1 LILSRLRTEGGLDS
15 ELLGSRSSR
24 LLRLARDA
32 GATMMSVGEVA
43 KMVSAPMNL
52 SQQDQW
58 KKAAAEAAA
67 KLVESGMVV
76 GLGTGSTAAFL
87 VAALGRRVAQENLS
101 IVGIPT
107 SEGTAAQ
114 ARGLNIPLTTF
125 AEHTEIDLTIDGA
138 DEVMLGPLYLI
149 KGHGG
154 ALLREKIVAAA
165 SKRMA
170 VVADETK
177 IVLRL
182 GSLVSLPVEVVP
194 YGWQATQKKLIQL
207 EGKPTL
213 RLAADRKPFVT
224 DGGHYILD
232 CAFGPM
238 QDPKEIAHH
247 LDHVVGVVEHGL
259 FLKYA
264 SEAFIGGSDGVN
276 VSKRRS

>member
-1 LILSRLRTEGGLDS
+1 
-15 ELLGSRSSR
+15 
-24 LLRLARDA
+24 
-32 GATMMSVGEVA
+32 MMSVAGPA
-43 KMVSAPMNL
+43 GIMNAPMNL
-52 SQQDQW
+52 SQQDEW

-67 KLVESGMVV
+67 KIVESGMVV

-87 VAALGRRVAQENLS
+87 VSALGRRATEENLR
-101 IVGIPT
+101 ITAIPT
-107 SEGTAAQ
+107 SERTAEH
-114 ARGLNIPLTTF
+114 ARTLNIPLTTF
-125 AEHTEIDLTIDGA
+125 ADHTEIDLTIDGA
-138 DEVMLGPLYLI
+138 DEVLLGPLYLI

-182 GSLVSLPVEVVP
+182 GSLVSLSGGVVS

-213 RLAADRKPFVT
+213 RLPADRKPFVT

-264 SEAFIGGSDGVN
+264 AEAFIGGSDGVN